1 MILLNL
7 FYYINYI
14 FKHMQI
20 NFNNLIRNI
29 SISVNDAINEHIGTL
44 QDDID
49 ISQIIDD
56 IRNHKYLESPVKYE
70 LYKNI
75 EQLQNTDTIYT
86 LLYDNL
92 IPWIEHL
99 EIIICIND
107 NSVIE
112 AAALLE
118 NNSRTI
124 YTENSVLLATIV
136 VNNPDNIRFLETQIV
151 HEIRHYYDDFKRSL
165 SVYKSEDRDLNFY
178 LSKHPQEKY
187 IDFNKFK
194 DIIMTNINYPTS
206 LPFVKKMFISQLYWL
221 NNKEI
226 YAHNENMFGE
236 IKHYYMLGGTSD
248 KLDEISET
256 YNIYKNLKDIFVN
269 YKNNLDEKSS
279 QYILKY
285 CGKDLY
291 NIYFN
296 KIGKPTKL
304 DFAYKKIIHKCNI
317 FFKHAEQMK
326 NYCKL
331 QYGK

>member
-75 EQLQNTDTIYT
+75 EQLQNTDTLYT

-151 HEIRHYYDDFKRSL
+151 HEIK
-165 SVYKSEDRDLNFY
+165 
-178 LSKHPQEKY
+178 Q
-187 IDFNKFK
+187 
-194 DIIMTNINYPTS
+194 
-206 LPFVKKMFISQLYWL
+206 
-221 NNKEI
+221 
-226 YAHNENMFGE
+226 
-236 IKHYYMLGGTSD
+236 
-248 KLDEISET
+248 
-256 YNIYKNLKDIFVN
+256 
-269 YKNNLDEKSS
+269 
-279 QYILKY
+279 
-285 CGKDLY
+285 
-291 NIYFN
+291 
-296 KIGKPTKL
+296 
-304 DFAYKKIIHKCNI
+304 
-317 FFKHAEQMK
+317 
-326 NYCKL
+326 
-331 QYGK
+331 